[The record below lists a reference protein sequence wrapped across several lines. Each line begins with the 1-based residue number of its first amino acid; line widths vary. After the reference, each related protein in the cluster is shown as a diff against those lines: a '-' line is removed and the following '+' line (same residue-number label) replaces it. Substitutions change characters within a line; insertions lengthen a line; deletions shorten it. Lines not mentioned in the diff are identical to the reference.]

1 MTKSEVRAVS
11 LSKLELNCDS
21 VLWDIGAGTGSV
33 SVEALL
39 CHPVKAVCAFEKNAE
54 AVELI
59 KKNREKAGVGNLT
72 IVEGDALEQMSLAV
86 TGGRDSAI
94 KDEYMRR
101 VTHAFIG
108 GTSGEMGA
116 IIDLLLSVNSQ
127 IRVVI
132 NVIALETLSTALECL
147 SARGIEADIVAIQVS
162 RAARA
167 GRYHLMQ
174 GQNPVYIISFGG
186 TEPFIGESREQNG
199 EAGV

>member
-11 LSKLELNCDS
+11 LSKLELNRDS

-54 AVELI
+54 AIELI
-59 KKNREKAGVGNLT
+59 KKNREKAGARNLT
-72 IVEGDALEQMSLAV
+72 IVEGDALEQISLAV
-86 TGGRDSAI
+86 TKGRDSAI
-94 KDEYMRR
+94 KDECMRQ

-108 GTSGEMGA
+108 GTSGEMEA
-116 IIDLLLSVNSQ
+116 IIDLLLSINSQ

-132 NVIALETLSTALECL
+132 NVIALETLSTVLECL
-147 SARGIEADIVAIQVS
+147 RTRNMEADIAAIQVS

-186 TEPFIGESREQNG
+186 EPIAGGERERNG
-199 EAGV
+199 ETGA